1 MPKVN
6 QRPLT
11 RARRSAAEIG
21 VLLGLLLAGAACSKS
36 ADTGTQSA
44 GTSGFTL
51 PGAKDGFGGGL
62 GSDVQAPKP
71 DTTAAAD
78 EEQAQEDSATEE
90 VAGTDQDA
98 AADPDAQGEDAGAAD
113 AEGTDTE
120 GADVEGSDAEGSDAE
135 EPDTA
140 GDPDSGEPACQVDDD
155 NDDYGLGCPN
165 GDDCDDMNPNFTVSC
180 PDCSK
185 PGTAGCLCKAS
196 DKPVSCYSG
205 NQEWLGKGICIQ
217 GAHQCKNGFWS
228 GCLGEV
234 MPEPEKCDSKDND
247 CDGETDEGVKST
259 CGTCDLTCNEQ
270 KIGAASPLKW
280 NLNSENATGLGLD
293 PQGNVILDASQISL
307 NLKFIWIANSPQS
320 TVSKLDCK
328 TGKEVGRFTVCPDP
342 SRTSVDLDGNVWVAC
357 RGNGAVAKIMAEAKN
372 CVDKNGNGT
381 IETSTNSSPVGNDEC
396 IKFIVQPNQ
405 GSYARAAGVD
415 KDNHVWIGYYN
426 NKTLVRLEPVNGQ
439 TVETVALGCS
449 PYGLVIDQK
458 GIVWL
463 QGLGCGLVRYDP
475 VTKKLDTG
483 NNLPSL
489 KYPSGAYGINVDK
502 YGRIWVASGN
512 STSAFD
518 PKTMTWQVVKLANGG
533 GRGLA
538 TSNDGYVYPALDS
551 YGGAAK
557 INGNV
562 DPPVVEGYI
571 KGGGSPVGAALDYD
585 GYVWVVNQGGSSA
598 SKLDPKTMTL
608 IGTYPVGSSPYT
620 YSDMTGYTLNYF
632 TAPKGQYSTVF
643 FGGLT
648 YNPVTTNQPKQ
659 VWQTIT
665 AEADL
670 PEGTALRIRLRAGN
684 TKAELEAAKWSE
696 PIDFPPAVFPYNVA
710 TLGIV
715 GNLLQVEVGLTT
727 KDKKVTPVL
736 KSLSAKSK
744 LM

>member
-1 MPKVN
+1 M
-6 QRPLT
+6 T
-11 RARRSAAEIG
+11 GIGRAALAFAL
-21 VLLGLLLAGAACSKS
+21 VLALGACSKS
-36 ADTGTQSA
+36 ADTATQSA

-78 EEQAQEDSATEE
+78 EEQAQEDSATEDPAE
-90 VAGTDQDA
+90 TDQDA
-98 AADPDAQGEDAGAAD
+98 AVDPDAEGSDTAGAEVEGD
-113 AEGTDTE
+113 AVE
-120 GADVEGSDAEGSDAE
+120 GADLAGDDVEGSDAEPLDS
-135 EPDTA
+135 A
-140 GDPDSGEPACQVDDD
+140 GDPDSGEPVCQVDDD
-155 NDDYGLGCPN
+155 NDGYGLGCAN

-196 DKPVSCYSG
+196 DKPISCYSG
-205 NQEWLGKGICIQ
+205 SQEWLGKGICVQ

-234 MPEPEKCDSKDND
+234 MPEPEKCDNKDND
-247 CDGETDEGVKST
+247 CDGEIDEGVKST

-270 KIGAASPLKW
+270 KIGASSPLKW

-307 NLKFIWIANSPQS
+307 NLKFIWIANSPQN

-342 SRTSVDLDGNVWVAC
+342 SRTSVDLDGNVWVGC
-357 RGNGAVAKIMAEAKN
+357 RGGGGVAKIMAETKS

-381 IETSTNSSPVGNDEC
+381 IDTSTGNAPICGTAGCDEC
-396 IKFIVQPNQ
+396 VKFIVQPAGTNLV
-405 GSYARAAGVD
+405 RAAGVD
-415 KDNHVWIGYYN
+415 KENHVWIGLWN
-426 NKTLVRLEPVNGQ
+426 THGLVRLEPNAGAV
-439 TVETVALGCS
+439 VEKVDFAGFS
-449 PYGLVIDQK
+449 PYGLVVDQK
-458 GIVWL
+458 GVVWV
-463 QGLGCGLVRYDP
+463 QGHGSGLVRYDP
-475 VTKKLDTG
+475 ATKKLDTPAT
-483 NNLPSL
+483 LAAL
-489 KYPSGAYGINVDK
+489 KYPPGGAYGINVDK
-502 YGRIWVASGN
+502 YGKIWVSGSGN
-512 STSAFD
+512 ANRFD
-518 PKTMTWQVVKLANGG
+518 PVTLGWTSVTTGVGF
-533 GRGLA
+533 GRGVA
-538 TSNDGYVYPALDS
+538 TSNDGFVYIADS
-551 YGGAAK
+551 SASK
-557 INGNV
+557 VWIV
-562 DPPVVEGYI
+562 DANQVPPQFA
-571 KGGGSPVGAALDYD
+571 GSMTTGSAPVGAALDYD
-585 GYVWVVNQGGSSA
+585 GYVWAVNQSENPGSA
-598 SKLDPKTMTL
+598 SKLDSKTKASV
-608 IGTYPVGSSPYT
+608 GKFPVGQSPYT

-670 PEGTALRIRLRAGN
+670 PVGTALRIRLRAGN

>member
-1 MPKVN
+1 
-6 QRPLT
+6 
-11 RARRSAAEIG
+11 
-21 VLLGLLLAGAACSKS
+21 
-36 ADTGTQSA
+36 
-44 GTSGFTL
+44 
-51 PGAKDGFGGGL
+51 
-62 GSDVQAPKP
+62 
-71 DTTAAAD
+71 
-78 EEQAQEDSATEE
+78 
-90 VAGTDQDA
+90 
-98 AADPDAQGEDAGAAD
+98 
-113 AEGTDTE
+113 
-120 GADVEGSDAEGSDAE
+120 
-135 EPDTA
+135 
-140 GDPDSGEPACQVDDD
+140 
-155 NDDYGLGCPN
+155 
-165 GDDCDDMNPNFTVSC
+165 
-180 PDCSK
+180 
-185 PGTAGCLCKAS
+185 
-196 DKPVSCYSG
+196 
-205 NQEWLGKGICIQ
+205 
-217 GAHQCKNGFWS
+217 
-228 GCLGEV
+228 
-234 MPEPEKCDSKDND
+234 
-247 CDGETDEGVKST
+247 
-259 CGTCDLTCNEQ
+259 
-270 KIGAASPLKW
+270 
-280 NLNSENATGLGLD
+280 
-293 PQGNVILDASQISL
+293 
-307 NLKFIWIANSPQS
+307 
-320 TVSKLDCK
+320 
-328 TGKEVGRFTVCPDP
+328 
-342 SRTSVDLDGNVWVAC
+342 
-357 RGNGAVAKIMAEAKN
+357 
-372 CVDKNGNGT
+372 
-381 IETSTNSSPVGNDEC
+381 
-396 IKFIVQPNQ
+396 
-405 GSYARAAGVD
+405 
-415 KDNHVWIGYYN
+415 
-426 NKTLVRLEPVNGQ
+426 
-439 TVETVALGCS
+439 
-449 PYGLVIDQK
+449 
-458 GIVWL
+458 
-463 QGLGCGLVRYDP
+463 
-475 VTKKLDTG
+475 
-483 NNLPSL
+483 
-489 KYPSGAYGINVDK
+489 
-502 YGRIWVASGN
+502 VASGN